1 MEIESLAN
9 AELAVMELLWEAD
22 RLTSRQIRDE
32 LYPGEAR
39 SANGTVQRLL
49 QRLETKGFV
58 ERDRELPVHLFTALI
73 SREAYAGSQLKSLA
87 EQLTGGSLAPA
98 ITHLIDAKQLSR
110 AEIKRLR
117 RILDGGAS

>member
-1 MEIESLAN
+1 
-9 AELAVMELLWEAD
+9 
-22 RLTSRQIRDE
+22 
-32 LYPGEAR
+32 
-39 SANGTVQRLL
+39 VQRRL
-49 QRLETKGFV
+49 QRLEDKGFI
-58 ERDRELPVHLFTALI
+58 ERDRELPGHLFTALI

-98 ITHLIDAKQLSR
+98 ITHLIDAKQLFSL